1 MWESARARS
10 KLILKGVM
18 IRETCVML
26 WYYTIDAIEYLFSFV
41 SPSPCFMFVTFVRR
55 PERLCGRRSLRWR
68 LNWRTRM
75 QSCKSRFDAQDF
87 GYTPVTFWSCFGEKT
102 WKNMEDWMN
111 VRESSLQFITSFKN
125 LWGKRHA
132 CLIFVAT
139 YCRVF
144 SFESR
149 QEPLLN
155 VTFVDVE
162 LILRPKPDWSKN
174 CPRWTCF
181 SKTPK
186 RYIR

>member
-1 MWESARARS
+1 
-10 KLILKGVM
+10 M

-55 PERLCGRRSLRWR
+55 PERLCGRRSLRWK

-87 GYTPVTFWSCFGEKT
+87 GYTPVTFWSCSEKKHTIAWKIGWTFGKAHY
-102 WKNMEDWMN
+102 K
-111 VRESSLQFITSFKN
+111 QTSFKN
-125 LWGKRHA
+125 VWGKRHA

-155 VTFVDVE
+155 VASVDVE
-162 LILRPKPDWSKN
+162 LILRPKPDWSKTAQGGRVSAK
-174 CPRWTCF
+174 PRRDILDN
-181 SKTPK
+181 SIYG
-186 RYIR
+186 RLL